1 VSAGWGSLLAELTAF
16 AMVVALSPFSIIPA
30 LAVVMSSDRPKPTGL
45 AFVAGWLAGKAA
57 ITVVFIGVPRLLD
70 GLEGLNRTPP
80 DWTVWPRI
88 VAGALS
94 IIAGVW
100 FGRRPQKTVETP
112 HWVGRLKKITPT
124 AAAAVGV
131 GLTVV
136 NFKVLLAC
144 AAAGLAI
151 GAAHVSTVGA
161 TAAVVYF
168 TAIAGSTAA
177 VPILAYVVWTHQ
189 VDRQL
194 ERFKAWLQRRQN
206 AITGALLVLIG
217 IALLYNGISAI

>member
-1 VSAGWGSLLAELTAF
+1 MSAGWGSLLAELTAF

-45 AFVAGWLAGKAA
+45 AFVAGWLAGKAV

-88 VAGALS
+88 VAGVLS
-94 IIAGVW
+94 IIAGVLL
-100 FGRRPQKTVETP
+100 GRRPQKTVETP
-112 HWVGRLKKITPT
+112 RWVGRLKEITPT

-177 VPILAYVVWTHQ
+177 VPILAYVVWTHH

>member
-1 VSAGWGSLLAELTAF
+1 VSAGWGSLLGELTAF

-57 ITVVFIGVPRLLD
+57 ITVVFIQVPRLLD

-80 DWTVWPRI
+80 QWTVWPRI
-88 VAGALS
+88 VAGILL

-100 FGRRPQKTVETP
+100 CWRRPQRTVEVP
-112 HWVGRLKKITPT
+112 HWVSRLKRITPA
-124 AAAAVGV
+124 AAAAVGA

-136 NFKVLLAC
+136 NVKVLLAC

-151 GAAHVSTVGA
+151 GAAHVGTLGA
-161 TAAVVYF
+161 TVAVVYF

-177 VPILAYVVWTHQ
+177 VPILAYVVWAHQ

-194 ERFKAWLQRRQN
+194 ERFKSWLQRRQN

-217 IALLYNGISAI
+217 IALLYNGISAG

>member
-1 VSAGWGSLLAELTAF
+1 VSAGWGSLLGELTAF

-57 ITVVFIGVPRLLD
+57 ITVVFIQVPRLLD
-70 GLEGLNRTPP
+70 GLEGLSRTPP
-80 DWTVWPRI
+80 HWTVWPRI
-88 VAGALS
+88 VAGVLL
-94 IIAGVW
+94 IVAGGW
-100 FGRRPQKTVETP
+100 YWRRPQKTVETP
-112 HWVGRLKKITPT
+112 QWVSRLKRITPA

-151 GAAHVSTVGA
+151 GAAHVGTLGDAGA
-161 TAAVVYF
+161 VFYF

-177 VPILAYVVWTHQ
+177 VPIMAYVVWTHQ

-206 AITGALLVLIG
+206 AITGVMLVLIG
-217 IALLYNGISAI
+217 IGLLYNGISTI

>member
-1 VSAGWGSLLAELTAF
+1 MSAGWGSLLGELTAF
-16 AMVVALSPFSIIPA
+16 ATVVALSPFSIIPA

-57 ITVVFIGVPRLLD
+57 ITVVFIQVPRLLD

-80 DWTVWPRI
+80 HWTIWPRI
-88 VAGALS
+88 
-94 IIAGVW
+94 IAGILLIITGVW
-100 FGRRPQKTVETP
+100 CWRRPQKTVEVP
-112 HWVGRLKKITPT
+112 QWVSRLKKITPA

-136 NFKVLLAC
+136 NVKVLLAC
-144 AAAGLAI
+144 AAAGLTI
-151 GAAHVSTVGA
+151 GAAHIGTLGA
-161 TAAVVYF
+161 SAAVVYF

-177 VPILAYVVWTHQ
+177 VPILAYVAWTHQ

-194 ERFKAWLQRRQN
+194 ERFKSWLQRRQN
-206 AITGALLVLIG
+206 AITGRASRANRYCPALQR
-217 IALLYNGISAI
+217 N